1 MDIEQIQELMK
12 TLSESNLSKM
22 IFKKG
27 DTELHLEKETI
38 TQARVIHAAPREEI
52 DLSLYPSEP
61 SLKGSRGGSTR
72 AEKEEVSGTFVT
84 SPMVGTFYS
93 SSAPGQAPFVKVG
106 DMVDA
111 STVVCI
117 IEAMK
122 VMNEVKAGQ
131 KGQIVEILV
140 QNGQPVEFGTK
151 LFRIQ

>member
-1 MDIEQIQELMK
+1 MDIEQIQQLMK

-22 IFKKG
+22 VFKKG

-38 TQARVIHAAPREEI
+38 ASPRIVHPAPREEI
-52 DLSLYPSEP
+52 DFSLYPSEP

-72 AEKEEVSGTFVT
+72 VEKEEVSGTFVT

-93 SSAPGQAPFVKVG
+93 SSAPGQASFVKVG
-106 DMVDA
+106 DAVDA

-131 KGQIVEILV
+131 KGQIVEVLV